1 MPRIDQYPD
10 ATIPS
15 LAADSLTAGK
25 VEGIAVPGLA
35 GHPYMLQGLGNRP
48 GEPGVGKQ
56 ARGVGMLRPPLRAF
70 WLKMLRCCNTWG
82 LSQGRFRAGSGFSC
96 DQGHP
101 YATRHTECRADR
113 HADCG
118 AEEQKTNATGRTFGG
133 HSRRDGGPRMQWV
146 LADADERAVKL

>member
-56 ARGVGMLRPPLRAF
+56 ARGVGMLRPPL
-70 WLKMLRCCNTWG
+70 
-82 LSQGRFRAGSGFSC
+82 S
-96 DQGHP
+96 
-101 YATRHTECRADR
+101 
-113 HADCG
+113 
-118 AEEQKTNATGRTFGG
+118 
-133 HSRRDGGPRMQWV
+133 V
-146 LADADERAVKL
+146 LAQDVALLQHLGTFSRPLPGRVRLFL